1 MHGHVV
7 VHPTPKPE
15 EPTMKLRTTPSPPAC
30 WRCCS
35 AAVLAQAGPAASGAT
50 PGVDQRQARQAQ
62 RIEQGKA
69 SGELNQ
75 REARRLER
83 QQKGVARAEAR
94 AKADGTVT
102 AQERKRLHRMQDG
115 TSQRIHRAE
124 ARPPAQDAAQWPGTG
139 ANTSPGG

>member
-1 MHGHVV
+1 ML
-7 VHPTPKPE
+7 
-15 EPTMKLRTTPSPPAC
+15 KLRTALFASLLAL
-30 WRCCS
+30 CS

-75 REARRLER
+75 REAHRLER

-115 TSQRIHRAE
+115 TSQRIHRQKHD
-124 ARPPAQDAAQWPGTG
+124 RQRKMPPSGPGTG
-139 ANTSPGG
+139 AHTSPGG

>member
-1 MHGHVV
+1 
-7 VHPTPKPE
+7 
-15 EPTMKLRTTPSPPAC
+15 MKNLRTAISASLLALF
-30 WRCCS
+30 S

-50 PGVDQRQARQAQ
+50 PGVDKRQERQEQ

-69 SGELNQ
+69 SGELNN

-83 QQKGVARAEAR
+83 QQKGVARAEAH

-102 AQERKRLHRMQDG
+102 PRERKRLHNMQDG
-115 TSQRIHRAE
+115 TSKRIYKQKHDRQKKM
-124 ARPPAQDAAQWPGTG
+124 PASGPGTG

>member
-1 MHGHVV
+1 ML
-7 VHPTPKPE
+7 
-15 EPTMKLRTTPSPPAC
+15 KLRTALSASLLAL
-30 WRCCS
+30 CS

-83 QQKGVARAEAR
+83 QQKAVARAETH

-102 AQERKRLHRMQDG
+102 AKERKRLHQMQDG
-115 TSQRIHRAE
+115 TSKRIHRQKHD
-124 ARPPAQDAAQWPGTG
+124 RQQMPPSGPGTG
-139 ANTSPGG
+139 ANKSPGG